1 MKCRRATPGISI
13 SRASHWGSECSSVM
27 TSPVSSVPQPKQCRS
42 PMKTFYLN
50 RSKSLR
56 ARSVRIGHSEYDSL
70 PTLILGCSFMPVLC
84 GTTLICH
91 AMDDGVFLAADDLL
105 HFERDGGPLPH
116 NRDFRKVGTLG
127 RVLIGSAGIMVDPHT
142 SYRVTECTRKLS
154 ERFDDTVP
162 QLPSVVA
169 EAIFDDLQNTF
180 APSRHLVL
188 QGAWKSYQ
196 PGGRL
201 LSYLVAG
208 YTKNFKSPYVFEL
221 GVEINPANDDLR
233 FVAPFR
239 RDAHLPQTVLIGEDK
254 FIRRANAGHEPEQ
267 SACDEIISTVFPEI
281 LRDFPSATEALKIRL
296 ASVVGSIKLEA
307 RFNPTRV
314 GSKVFVALTDRHQRT
329 TLAASY

>member
-1 MKCRRATPGISI
+1 
-13 SRASHWGSECSSVM
+13 
-27 TSPVSSVPQPKQCRS
+27 
-42 PMKTFYLN
+42 
-50 RSKSLR
+50 
-56 ARSVRIGHSEYDSL
+56 
-70 PTLILGCSFMPVLC
+70 MPVLS

-91 AMDDGVFLAADDLL
+91 AMNDGVFLAADDLL
-105 HFERDGGPLPH
+105 HYEQDGGPLPH

-127 RVLIGSAGIMVDPHT
+127 GVLIGSAGIMADPHT
-142 SYRVTECTRKLS
+142 NYRVTDCTRKLS
-154 ERFDDTVP
+154 ERLGDAVP

-169 EAIFDDLQNTF
+169 EAIFDELQNTF
-180 APSRHLVL
+180 APSRHLVV
-188 QGAWKSYQ
+188 QGAWKSDT

-208 YTKNFKSPYVFEL
+208 YTKNFKRPYVFEL

-254 FIRRANAGHEPEQ
+254 FIHLANAGHEPEQ

-281 LRDFPSATEALKIRL
+281 LRDFPNATEALKIRL
-296 ASVVGSIKLEA
+296 ASVVASIKVEA

-314 GSKVFVALTDRHQRT
+314 GSRVFVAMTDRHRRA